1 MILNNELDLSINF
14 LKNMATAKKRQIEL
28 EPTEVMWREELTQ
41 LERTI
46 GLMEMERESYE
57 QGEQVDVI
65 QVQRLQ

>member
-14 LKNMATAKKRQIEL
+14 LKKMATAKKRQIEL